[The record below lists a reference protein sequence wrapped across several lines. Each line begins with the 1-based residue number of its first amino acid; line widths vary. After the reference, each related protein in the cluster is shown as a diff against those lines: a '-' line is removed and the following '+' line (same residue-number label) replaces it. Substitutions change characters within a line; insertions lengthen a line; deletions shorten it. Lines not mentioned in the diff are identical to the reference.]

1 MEGIANEDKIKQAPS
16 GQPRHSPAEG
26 DSALSRRLF
35 ALGFV
40 PGTELFCERL
50 SPFGSPMLVSLRGFR
65 IALRRAEGERI
76 FVETGDEDENHSTC
90 G

>member
-1 MEGIANEDKIKQAPS
+1 MRTRLSRLRPGSRAIVL
-16 GQPRHSPAEG
+16 RTEG
-26 DSALSRRLF
+26 DGALSRRLF

-50 SPFGSPMLVSLRGFR
+50 SPFGSPILVSLRGFR
-65 IALRRAEGERI
+65 VALRRAEGERI

>member
-1 MEGIANEDKIKQAPS
+1 MRTRLSELRPDSRAIVL
-16 GQPRHSPAEG
+16 RTEG
-26 DSALSRRLF
+26 DGALSRRLF

-40 PGTELFCERL
+40 PGTELYCERL
-50 SPFGSPMLVSLRGFR
+50 SPFSSPMLVSLRGFR

-76 FVETGDEDENHSTC
+76 FVETGDKDENHSTS

>member
-1 MEGIANEDKIKQAPS
+1 MRTRLSRLRPGSRAIVLRTEG
-16 GQPRHSPAEG
+16 H
-26 DSALSRRLF
+26 SALSRRLF

-50 SPFGSPMLVSLRGFR
+50 SPFGSPMLVSLRRFR
-65 IALRRAEGERI
+65 VALRRGEGERI